1 MEQSAKWK
9 KKLATWKKTEQE
21 HKDFKKNQNV
31 KNGKLSELN
40 KRKNLSGKY
49 HP

>member
-21 HKDFKKNQNV
+21 HKDFKKKSKCQ
-31 KNGKLSELN
+31 KWKA
-40 KRKNLSGKY
+40 
-49 HP
+49 